1 MVLPAGLPEAQQLML
16 VQRDENGKVSTKE
29 ILRVRFSQLEEAA

>member
-1 MVLPAGLPEAQQLML
+1 ML